1 MKPLGMPELKS
12 GRPAPP
18 SGSTGLCA
26 SLARGWR
33 LLRGG
38 ESSPGKVAA
47 SLALGLF
54 VGCLPLYG
62 FHFPLCLAGCLFLRL
77 DLVLAYLAANVSNPF
92 VAPFLVTL
100 EVEVGSYLL
109 HGASAAF
116 DPVHARSLG
125 ASGFFLQALAGSVVV
140 GGALAALGAGLGW
153 VFAPRRVKE
162 SSPLDAARE
171 RTALRYRGAKIFD
184 RKYVEGKLWFDPVLP
199 LLAELGLELGRVLD
213 AGAGRGQLG
222 LCLLELGQA
231 RTLSGFDLDARKLA
245 VARQAAAGAATFEAA
260 HLTSAEL
267 GGFDTLLLV
276 DVLHYLR
283 SDDQDALLERAA
295 RALEPGGRLL
305 IRDTDAARRRSGLF
319 TRLAERLAKLTGWH
333 RGDQQLCFRPLSE
346 IVARLEASGLRCQVL
361 DASRGTPFSNALIVA
376 ERPLPA

>member
-1 MKPLGMPELKS
+1 MPALTGKRS
-12 GRPAPP
+12 VPP
-18 SGSTGLCA
+18 SGGAGLRA
-26 SLARGWR
+26 SLGRLWR

-38 ESSPGKVAA
+38 VSSPRKVAA

-54 VGCLPLYG
+54 VGSLPVYG
-62 FHFPLCLAGCLFLRL
+62 FHFPLCLAGCLLLRL

-109 HGASAAF
+109 HGGPATF

-140 GGALAALGAGLGW
+140 GGALAALGGGLGW
-153 VFAPRRVKE
+153 AFASRHMTQR
-162 SSPLDAARE
+162 SPLDVARE
-171 RTALRYRGAKIFD
+171 RTARRYRNAKLFD

-231 RTLSGFDLDARKLA
+231 RTLTGFDLDARKID
-245 VARQAAAGAATFEAA
+245 VARRAAAGAATFDIA
-260 HLTSAEL
+260 HLTDAEL
-267 GGFDTLLLV
+267 TGFDTLLLV
-276 DVLHYLR
+276 DVLHYLG

-295 RALEPGGRLL
+295 GALEPGGRLL
-305 IRDTDAARRRSGLF
+305 VRDTDAARRRSGLF
-319 TRLAERLAKLTGWH
+319 TRLSERLAMVTGWH
-333 RGDQQLCFRPLSE
+333 RGDRQLCFRPLAAL
-346 IVARLEASGLRCQVL
+346 VARLEASGLRCQVL

-376 ERPLPA
+376 ERLPSA